1 MFMEVKLDWFELI
14 SAAGAGAVTI
24 KLLDIVWMQRVIR
37 ESEKKKWLRE
47 KRLAAYSKLTSEV
60 LSLGR
65 EFQTREDAFKGYA
78 LAAEAMLLADNKKLA
93 ERIEGHFTMIS
104 NLYKEVTRDSSDPL
118 KKSESELE
126 GAYLLV
132 IKDSRSLAEELRISL
147 NK

>member
-1 MFMEVKLDWFELI
+1 MFIEVKLDWFELI
-14 SAAGAGAVTI
+14 SAAGVGAVTI

-65 EFQTREDAFKGYA
+65 EFQTREDVFKGYA
-78 LAAEAMLLADNKKLA
+78 LAAEAMLLADNKRLA
-93 ERIEGHFTMIS
+93 ERIESHFTMIS
-104 NLYKEVTRDSSDPL
+104 NLYKETTRDSSDPL

-132 IKDSRSLAEELRISL
+132 INDSRSLAEELRKSL

>member
-1 MFMEVKLDWFELI
+1 MDWFELI
-14 SAAGAGAVTI
+14 SAAGVGAVTI

-65 EFQTREDAFKGYA
+65 EFQTREDVFKGYA
-78 LAAEAMLLADNKKLA
+78 LAAEAMLLADNKRLA
-93 ERIEGHFTMIS
+93 ERIESHFTMIS
-104 NLYKEVTRDSSDPL
+104 NLYKETTRDSSDPL

-132 IKDSRSLAEELRISL
+132 INDSRSLAEELRKSL